1 MAACKDRSAQGEI
14 RSTDLGRK
22 YMYRAASTPSVQVD
36 ETGHIDGGPSMVL
49 MALSG

>member
-14 RSTDLGRK
+14 RSTAVGRK

-36 ETGHIDGGPSMVL
+36 ETGHIEVGASVG
-49 MALSG
+49 